1 MTNQSCDRREA
12 QTRAAEAPPADVLTE
27 LNAAQ
32 LDAVRALLGAGGD
45 PVRRVHRYDARGRR
59 IETSGFL
66 FGRLGRD
73 RKTMAYDEKV
83 RAETV

>member
-12 QTRAAEAPPADVLTE
+12 QTRAAEALPADVLTE

-45 PVRRVHRYDARGRR
+45 PVRRVHRYDAR
-59 IETSGFL
+59 
-66 FGRLGRD
+66 
-73 RKTMAYDEKV
+73 
-83 RAETV
+83 